1 MQQRLSLFRIVSLIA
16 TACLFA
22 AVSQGN
28 CQTKLEKLHVG
39 YSAQAGSLA
48 PIWITKEAGIF
59 KKHGLDVELLFI
71 PGGPTAAAALLSGE
85 VPITVV
91 GGPAVVSSNLAGSDL
106 VMIAGIVNTF
116 AFQIV
121 TVKTVTTNQQLK
133 GKRLGVNR
141 FGASPDVAAR
151 FALKH
156 MGIDPK
162 EITILELGEQSTRL
176 TAMMA
181 GQLEAAVFL
190 PPITTMVLKQ
200 GMNVLLDLA
209 ELGAEFQIT
218 GLASSQKFLTQRR
231 PTAIKFM
238 QAFVEGIHYYK
249 THKPESVKT
258 IAKYMKISDMEAV
271 GATYDY
277 FAPKVVPQKPYPSL
291 KGIKALIDLAAVE
304 KPELK
309 NISPG
314 RFVNTAILK
323 EVDDSGFIDRLYRY
337 IVTVE
342 PIRIPKVVNRECFY
356 RGSSQTF
363 AWIPANGL
371 RERRIWNRHRAAS
384 CWELTHDN

>member
-1 MQQRLSLFRIVSLIA
+1 MQKWLFNSRFVALSAAWVLFL
-16 TACLFA
+16 TAA
-22 AVSQGN
+22 QASAQS
-28 CQTKLEKLHVG
+28 KSEKLHVG

-71 PGGPTAAAALLSGE
+71 PGGPTAAAALVSGE

-91 GGPAVVSSNLAGSDL
+91 GGPAVVASNLAGSDL

-121 TVKTVTTNQQLK
+121 SVKTITSYQQLK

-141 FGASPDVAAR
+141 LGASPDVAAR

-162 EITILELGEQSTRL
+162 EITILQLGEQSTRL

-190 PPITTMVLKQ
+190 PPITTMAQKQ

-218 GLASSQKFLTQRR
+218 GLGSSQRFLTRQR
-231 PTAIKFM
+231 PTALSFM
-238 QAFVEGIHYYK
+238 RSFVEGIHYFK
-249 THKPESVKT
+249 THKPESMKA
-258 IAKYMKISDMEAV
+258 IAKYMKINDMEAV
-271 GATYDY
+271 SATYDY

-291 KGIKALIDLAAVE
+291 KGIKALVDLAAAD
-304 KPELK
+304 KPELRS
-309 NISPG
+309 ISPE
-314 RFVNTAILK
+314 RFVNTTILK
-323 EVDDSGFIDRLYRY
+323 EVDDSGFIDRLYR
-337 IVTVE
+337 
-342 PIRIPKVVNRECFY
+342 
-356 RGSSQTF
+356 
-363 AWIPANGL
+363 
-371 RERRIWNRHRAAS
+371 
-384 CWELTHDN
+384 

>member
-1 MQQRLSLFRIVSLIA
+1 MQPWSSGFPILWAMVSVCFFALA
-16 TACLFA
+16 T
-22 AVSQGN
+22 QGVA
-28 CQTKLEKLHVG
+28 QTKFEKLHVG
-39 YSAQAGSLA
+39 YSAQAGSPA

-85 VPITVV
+85 VPVTVV

-121 TVKTVTTNQQLK
+121 TVKPITSYQQLK

-162 EITILELGEQSTRL
+162 EITILQLGEQSTRL

-190 PPITTMVLKQ
+190 PPITTMAQKQ

-218 GLASSQKFLTQRR
+218 GLGSSQKFLTQRR

-258 IAKYMKISDMEAV
+258 IAKYVKINDMEAV
-271 GATYDY
+271 SATYDY

-291 KGIKALIDLAAVE
+291 KGIKALIDLAAND
-304 KPELK
+304 KPELR
-309 NISPG
+309 NLSPE
-314 RFVNTAILK
+314 RFVNTTILK
-323 EVDDSGFIDRLYRY
+323 EVDESGFIDRLYR
-337 IVTVE
+337 
-342 PIRIPKVVNRECFY
+342 
-356 RGSSQTF
+356 
-363 AWIPANGL
+363 
-371 RERRIWNRHRAAS
+371 
-384 CWELTHDN
+384 

>member
-1 MQQRLSLFRIVSLIA
+1 MGTHLWLQTFTSITLIA
-16 TACLFA
+16 TSGLLGTPTWTNA
-22 AVSQGN
+22 QP
-28 CQTKLEKLHVG
+28 KMEKLYVG

-59 KKHGLDVELLFI
+59 RKHGLDVELLFI

-121 TVKTVTTNQQLK
+121 TVKGITSYQQLK

-141 FGASPDVAAR
+141 YGASPDVAAR

-156 MGIDPK
+156 MGIDLK
-162 EITILELGEQSTRL
+162 EITILQLGEQSTRL
-176 TAMMA
+176 QAMMA

-190 PPITTMVLKQ
+190 PPITTIALKHC
-200 GMNVLLDLA
+200 MNVLLDLA
-209 ELGAEFQIT
+209 DLGAEFQIT
-218 GLASSQKFLTQRR
+218 GLGSSQKFLTQRR

-238 QAFVEGIHYYK
+238 HAFVEGIHYFK
-249 THKPESVKT
+249 THKSESMRT
-258 IAKYMKISDMEAV
+258 IAKYMKVNDMESI
-271 GATYDY
+271 GATYEY

-291 KGIKALIDLAAVE
+291 KGIKALIDLAAYE

-309 NISPG
+309 NVSPE
-314 RFVNTAILK
+314 RFVNITILK
-323 EVDDSGFIDRLYRY
+323 EVDDSGFIDRLYR
-337 IVTVE
+337 
-342 PIRIPKVVNRECFY
+342 
-356 RGSSQTF
+356 
-363 AWIPANGL
+363 
-371 RERRIWNRHRAAS
+371 
-384 CWELTHDN
+384 

>member
-1 MQQRLSLFRIVSLIA
+1 MQPQSSGFLLIWVIVSVWFLAVA
-16 TACLFA
+16 T
-22 AVSQGN
+22 QGVA
-28 CQTKLEKLHVG
+28 QTKFEKLHVG

-48 PIWITKEAGIF
+48 PIWITQEAGIF
-59 KKHGLDVELLFI
+59 KKHGLDVEFLFI
-71 PGGPTAAAALLSGE
+71 PGGPTAVAALLSGE

-121 TVKTVTTNQQLK
+121 TVKPITTYQQLK

-141 FGASPDVAAR
+141 FGTSPDVAAR

-162 EITILELGEQSTRL
+162 EITILQLGEQSTRL

-190 PPITTMVLKQ
+190 PPITTMAQKQ

-218 GLASSQKFLTQRR
+218 GLGSSQKFLTQRR

-249 THKPESVKT
+249 THKPESVKA
-258 IAKYMKISDMEAV
+258 IAKYMKINDMEAV

-277 FAPKVVPQKPYPSL
+277 FAP
-291 KGIKALIDLAAVE
+291 
-304 KPELK
+304 
-309 NISPG
+309 
-314 RFVNTAILK
+314 
-323 EVDDSGFIDRLYRY
+323 RLYRKSP
-337 IVTVE
+337 T
-342 PIRIPKVVNRECFY
+342 
-356 RGSSQTF
+356 
-363 AWIPANGL
+363 
-371 RERRIWNRHRAAS
+371 RR
-384 CWELTHDN
+384 

>member
-1 MQQRLSLFRIVSLIA
+1 MQQRLSLFRLVPLIA
-16 TACLFA
+16 TVCVFA
-22 AVSQGN
+22 TVTRGD

-48 PIWITKEAGIF
+48 PIWITQEAGIF
-59 KKHGLDVELLFI
+59 RKHGLDVDLLFI

-121 TVKTVTTNQQLK
+121 TVKNLTSYQQLK

-162 EITILELGEQSTRL
+162 EITILQLGEQSTRL

-190 PPITTMVLKQ
+190 PPITTMALKQ
-200 GMNVLLDLA
+200 GMHVLLDLA

-218 GLASSQKFLTQRR
+218 GLGSSQKFLNQRR

-249 THKPESVKT
+249 THKPASVKT
-258 IAKYMKISDMEAV
+258 IAKYMKIADMEAV

-291 KGIKALIDLAAVE
+291 KGIKALLDLAANE
-304 KPELK
+304 KPQLK
-309 NISPG
+309 NISPE
-314 RFVNTAILK
+314 RFVNTTILK
-323 EVDDSGFIDRLYRY
+323 EVDDSGFIDRLYR
-337 IVTVE
+337 
-342 PIRIPKVVNRECFY
+342 
-356 RGSSQTF
+356 
-363 AWIPANGL
+363 
-371 RERRIWNRHRAAS
+371 
-384 CWELTHDN
+384 

>member
-1 MQQRLSLFRIVSLIA
+1 MRKRLAKFWTFSITAGFLLLVIA
-16 TACLFA
+16 A
-22 AVSQGN
+22 QGN
-28 CQTKLEKLHVG
+28 AQTKLEKLHVG

-71 PGGPTAAAALLSGE
+71 PGGPTAAAALMSGE

-121 TVKTVTTNQQLK
+121 TVKGISSYQQLK

-141 FGASPDVAAR
+141 YGASPDVAAR

-162 EITILELGEQSTRL
+162 EITILQLGEQSTRL
-176 TAMMA
+176 AAMMA

-190 PPITTMVLKQ
+190 PPITTMALKQ

-209 ELGAEFQIT
+209 ELGADFQIT
-218 GLASSQKFLTQRR
+218 GLGSSQRFLTQRR
-231 PTAIKFM
+231 QTAIKFM

-249 THKPESVKT
+249 THKRESVNT

-277 FAPKVVPQKPYPSL
+277 FAPKIVAQKPYPSL
-291 KGIKALIDLAAVE
+291 KGIKALIDLAAHE

-309 NISPG
+309 NISPE
-314 RFVNTAILK
+314 RFVNTTILK
-323 EVDDSGFIDRLYRY
+323 EVDDSGFIDRLYR
-337 IVTVE
+337 
-342 PIRIPKVVNRECFY
+342 
-356 RGSSQTF
+356 
-363 AWIPANGL
+363 
-371 RERRIWNRHRAAS
+371 
-384 CWELTHDN
+384 

>member
-1 MQQRLSLFRIVSLIA
+1 MQSQSTGFRIIGVTVA
-16 TACLFA
+16 VCLFA
-22 AVSQGN
+22 IATRGGA
-28 CQTKLEKLHVG
+28 QTKFERLHVG

-85 VPITVV
+85 VPISVV
-91 GGPAVVSSNLAGSDL
+91 GGPAIVSSNLAGSDL

-121 TVKTVTTNQQLK
+121 TVKPITSYQQLK

-162 EITILELGEQSTRL
+162 EITILQLGEQSTRL
-176 TAMMA
+176 TAMMS

-190 PPITTMVLKQ
+190 PPITTMAQKQ

-218 GLASSQKFLTQRR
+218 GLGSSQKFLTQRR
-231 PTAIKFM
+231 SMAIKFM

-249 THKPESVKT
+249 THKPESVKA
-258 IAKYMKISDMEAV
+258 IAKYMKINDMEAV
-271 GATYDY
+271 SATYDY
-277 FAPKVVPQKPYPSL
+277 FAPKVVPQKPYPSIR
-291 KGIKALIDLAAVE
+291 GIKALIDLAANE
-304 KPELK
+304 KPEFRNL
-309 NISPG
+309 SPE
-314 RFVNTAILK
+314 RFVNTTILK
-323 EVDDSGFIDRLYRY
+323 GVDDSGFIDRLYR
-337 IVTVE
+337 
-342 PIRIPKVVNRECFY
+342 
-356 RGSSQTF
+356 
-363 AWIPANGL
+363 
-371 RERRIWNRHRAAS
+371 
-384 CWELTHDN
+384 

>member
-1 MQQRLSLFRIVSLIA
+1 MQRRSSRFRTLAVAQVFVSFFL
-16 TACLFA
+16 
-22 AVSQGN
+22 AVQSN
-28 CQTKLEKLHVG
+28 AQTKLERLHVG

-71 PGGPTAAAALLSGE
+71 PGGPTAAAALMSGE

-121 TVKTVTTNQQLK
+121 TVQSITSYLQLK

-141 FGASPDVAAR
+141 YGASPDVAAR

-156 MGIDPK
+156 MGIDAK
-162 EITILELGEQSTRL
+162 DITILQLGEQSTRL

-190 PPITTMVLKQ
+190 PPITTMAVKQ

-209 ELGAEFQIT
+209 RLGAEFQIT
-218 GLASSQKFLTQRR
+218 GLGSSQRFLARHR

-238 QAFVEGIHYYK
+238 QAFVEGIHYFK
-249 THKPESVKT
+249 MHKSESMKT
-258 IAKYMKISDMEAV
+258 IAKYMKIDDMEAV
-271 GATYDY
+271 SATYDY
-277 FAPKVVPQKPYPSL
+277 FAPNIVPQKPYPSL

-304 KPELK
+304 KPELRS
-309 NISPG
+309 ISPE
-314 RFVNTAILK
+314 RFVNTTILK
-323 EVDDSGFIDRLYRY
+323 EVDDSGFIDRLYR
-337 IVTVE
+337 
-342 PIRIPKVVNRECFY
+342 
-356 RGSSQTF
+356 
-363 AWIPANGL
+363 
-371 RERRIWNRHRAAS
+371 
-384 CWELTHDN
+384 